1 VRAFSDEQLAQMLR
15 EADDELKTRLISELR
30 TQYQSEDRISQTVG
44 ALYTMLQ
51 GVHQRLVSEVRS
63 VEGMLRMLM
72 PPPPAQQ
79 SEPERKRP
87 RMMMD
92 DQPG

>member
-30 TQYQSEDRISQTVG
+30 AQYQSEDRTSQTVG

-63 VEGMLRMLM
+63 VEGMLRMLI
-72 PPPPAQQ
+72 PPPPAQ
-79 SEPERKRP
+79 SDPERKRP